1 MFVLRNVSSPPLQVR
16 TWKMHLYTIVQ
27 MVCVAAL
34 FGLKNSPAGMLY
46 PVVIITLL
54 PLKWVLGKYFYS
66 HDEIEAVSAQK
77 TCYMCDHFSV
87 LTALQCVRS

>member
-1 MFVLRNVSSPPLQVR
+1 
-16 TWKMHLYTIVQ
+16 MHLYTIVQ

-46 PVVIITLL
+46 PVVIIALL

-77 TCYMCDHFSV
+77 TCYIMCNHFSV
-87 LTALQCVRS
+87 LTALHFLPCVRS